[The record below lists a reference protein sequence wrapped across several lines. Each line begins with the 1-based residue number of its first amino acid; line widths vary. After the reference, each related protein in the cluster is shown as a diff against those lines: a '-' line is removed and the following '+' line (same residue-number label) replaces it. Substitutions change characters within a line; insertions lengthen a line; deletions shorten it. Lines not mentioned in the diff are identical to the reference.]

1 MRSAAIILLV
11 ALIKV
16 PVLPVPISGVNPECF
31 LDYIQAYELS
41 PALLLAGSGLRSSA
55 WATQQLVL
63 SHNSH
68 PVVVPSYVVQL

>member
-41 PALLLAGSGLRSSA
+41 PALLLALASEVPLGQR
-55 WATQQLVL
+55 
-63 SHNSH
+63 NSL
-68 PVVVPSYVVQL
+68 Y